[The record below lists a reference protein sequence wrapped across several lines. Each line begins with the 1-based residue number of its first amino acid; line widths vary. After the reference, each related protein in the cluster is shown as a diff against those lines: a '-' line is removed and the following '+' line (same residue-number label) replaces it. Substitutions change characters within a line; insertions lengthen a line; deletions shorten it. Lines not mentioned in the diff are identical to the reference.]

1 MEKNTYPGSGFW
13 DEHPGHIFEKLVLIF
28 CVRNVLILW
37 CGSRS
42 GIRDLFNHGSGIRD
56 GKNRIRD
63 KHPGSATLPLWVQK
77 SAKSEKY
84 LMASIRSSIHM
95 WKLTLNS
102 HTVLRGFCV
111 SGLQEERAD
120 MNNLLYVVTVRLKE
134 KLPSSILSRAPPP
147 PAKNPY
153 LTSDRKATIGEG
165 GIVNSADREAFAS
178 FGEEKWRA
186 KFLLKRSIDLDEVS
200 ASIIVLAGWWIRILD
215 LDGVSA
221 HFFKWRY

>member
-1 MEKNTYPGSGFW
+1 
-13 DEHPGHIFEKLVLIF
+13 
-28 CVRNVLILW
+28 
-37 CGSRS
+37 
-42 GIRDLFNHGSGIRD
+42 
-56 GKNRIRD
+56 
-63 KHPGSATLPLWVQK
+63 
-77 SAKSEKY
+77 
-84 LMASIRSSIHM
+84 
-95 WKLTLNS
+95 
-102 HTVLRGFCV
+102 
-111 SGLQEERAD
+111 

-200 ASIIVLAGWWIRILD
+200 ASFIVLQVWWIRIRILPV
-215 LDGVSA
+215 LFSPFRIQIRIRILPFNPGQLNRKNRNSKQLTNS
-221 HFFKWRY
+221 FFKCWVFSFEG

>member
-1 MEKNTYPGSGFW
+1 
-13 DEHPGHIFEKLVLIF
+13 
-28 CVRNVLILW
+28 
-37 CGSRS
+37 
-42 GIRDLFNHGSGIRD
+42 
-56 GKNRIRD
+56 
-63 KHPGSATLPLWVQK
+63 
-77 SAKSEKY
+77 
-84 LMASIRSSIHM
+84 
-95 WKLTLNS
+95 
-102 HTVLRGFCV
+102 
-111 SGLQEERAD
+111 

-200 ASIIVLAGWWIRILD
+200 QCVFFSRSRVGGSEFGSYVRYFS
-215 LDGVSA
+215 GRSVS
-221 HFFKWRY
+221 